1 MKFLFNLVYYLI
13 LLALYKQIWNRSVL
27 VMKKTKIVCTI
38 GPASESVDMLVNLI
52 NAGMNVCRLNFSHG
66 DYEEHGARIKNIR
79 EAVKITGKRVA
90 ILLDTKGPEIRTNDM
105 ENGAI
110 TMKIGD
116 SVRISM
122 TEVLGTN
129 EKFSITY
136 PELINDVNVGSHI
149 LLDDGLID
157 LEVTDID
164 RDANEIVTVVKNEG
178 VLKNKK
184 GVNVPGVSVNL
195 PGITEKDANDI
206 RFGIGQGI
214 DFIAASF
221 VRRASDVLEIT
232 KILEEENATHIQI
245 IPKIENQE
253 GIDNIDE
260 ILKVSDG
267 LMVARGDMGVE
278 IPTEDVP
285 VVQKALIKK
294 CNALGKPVITATQML
309 DSMQR
314 NPRPTRA
321 EANDVANAI
330 YDGTDAVMLSGET
343 AAGDYPLEA
352 VQTMA
357 RIAVRTEE
365 TLVNQDSFA
374 LKLYSKTDMTE
385 AIGQSVGHTARNLG
399 IQTIVAATESGHTA
413 RMISKYRPK
422 AHIVAIT
429 FSEQKAR
436 SLSLSWGVYATV
448 ADKPSSTDEMF
459 NLASKVSQEE
469 GYASEGDLIIIT
481 AGVPVG
487 EKGTTNLMKIQM
499 IGSKLV
505 QGQGVGEEAI
515 IAKAV
520 VAGTAEEAVAKATEG
535 AILVTKTTDKEYMPA
550 IEKASALV
558 VEEGGLTSHAAVV
571 AIAQNIPVIVGAAD
585 ATSLI
590 NNDEVITVDPRRG
603 IVYRGAT
610 TAI

>member
-1 MKFLFNLVYYLI
+1 
-13 LLALYKQIWNRSVL
+13 
-27 VMKKTKIVCTI
+27 MKKTKIVCTI

-184 GVNVPGVSVNL
+184 GVNGPGVSVNL

>member
-1 MKFLFNLVYYLI
+1 
-13 LLALYKQIWNRSVL
+13 
-27 VMKKTKIVCTI
+27 
-38 GPASESVDMLVNLI
+38 MLVNLI

-385 AIGQSVGHTARNLG
+385 AIGQSVGHTTRNLG